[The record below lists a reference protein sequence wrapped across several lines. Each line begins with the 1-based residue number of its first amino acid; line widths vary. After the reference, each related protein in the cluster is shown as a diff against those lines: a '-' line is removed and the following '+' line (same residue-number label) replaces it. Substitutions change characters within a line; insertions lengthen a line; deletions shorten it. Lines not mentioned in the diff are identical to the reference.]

1 MWLEEDIS
9 KVVSFFDCPRKNRA
23 GAKTDYVFNFL
34 LHLPNFFGAQK
45 YGTDS
50 RCGRKNICALCGGC
64 VARHILR
71 VKQGKG
77 RLTCAKAEWTGGCY
91 TGGHLLADSRHR
103 QWKWRLPQI
112 HTYNINGNT
121 NTIETYIQYKWK
133 YKYNRNRHTNTI
145 QLEIQMEGT
154 NACQCKYI

>member
-1 MWLEEDIS
+1 MWRTRL
-9 KVVSFFDCPRKNRA
+9 
-23 GAKTDYVFNFL
+23 G
-34 LHLPNFFGAQK
+34 
-45 YGTDS
+45 
-50 RCGRKNICALCGGC
+50 
-64 VARHILR
+64 HILR

-121 NTIETYIQYKWK
+121 NTIEIDIQIQFNWK
-133 YKYNRNRHTNTI
+133 YKWRA
-145 QLEIQMEGT
+145 QMHV
-154 NACQCKYI
+154 NVNIFKNVLVM

>member
-1 MWLEEDIS
+1 MVGVRLSTWQEEDIS

-34 LHLPNFFGAQK
+34 LHLPNFSSLQK

-103 QWKWRLPQI
+103 Q
-112 HTYNINGNT
+112 
-121 NTIETYIQYKWK
+121 
-133 YKYNRNRHTNTI
+133 
-145 QLEIQMEGT
+145 
-154 NACQCKYI
+154 